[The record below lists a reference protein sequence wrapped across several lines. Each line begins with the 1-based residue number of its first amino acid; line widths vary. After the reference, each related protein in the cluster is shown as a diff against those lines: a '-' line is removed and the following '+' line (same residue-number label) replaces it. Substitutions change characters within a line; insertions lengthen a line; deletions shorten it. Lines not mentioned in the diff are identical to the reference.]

1 MSSECFERGQYP
13 ISPISVGARFLSGY
27 AFKSQDFGEV
37 GFPVVKIKNIQNRL
51 VSLDDSQCVPKTL
64 ITEKLAKFVLKNG
77 DVLIAMTGQGSV
89 GRVGRLQCAS
99 HLFPLMNQ
107 RVGKFLA
114 DETSLN
120 KDYLYYVISSDVFE
134 KKLFAMGSGSGQP
147 NLSPEVILSVEIPFP
162 PYFKQVAIA
171 ETLNALDDR
180 ITLLRETNA
189 TLEAIAQAL
198 FKSWFVDFDPVRAK
212 MEGRAPEGMDEA
224 TAALFPDG
232 FEDSALGLVPRG
244 WRASTMGEVSTVGI
258 GKTPPRKEPQWF
270 SESPED
276 MRWVSIRDMGAS
288 GVFASRTSEF
298 LTEESIQRFNV
309 RVVPDNTTLLSFKM
323 TIGRVAITDGE
334 MTTNEAIAHF
344 KLGPE
349 SSLTSEF
356 IYLHLKQFNF
366 SSLSSTSSIADAVNS
381 KTVKNIPILVPDAAA
396 LDVFRNQAGSLFQ
409 RIKVIERQAQTLATL
424 RDTLLPRLI
433 SGQLRLPEARHL
445 MEDAA

>member
-212 MEGRAPEGMDEA
+212 MEGRTPEGMDEA
-224 TAALFPDG
+224 TAPLFPDSL
-232 FEDSALGLVPRG
+232 EETELGVVPRG
-244 WRASTMGEVSTVGI
+244 WRLLPLAEAMEINPARKLRKGDPANYLDMASVATQGHVVSAIAQREMGSGTKFVNGDTLLARITPCLEN
-258 GKTPPRKEPQWF
+258 GKTAF
-270 SESPED
+270 VD
-276 MRWVSIRDMGAS
+276 
-288 GVFASRTSEF
+288 F
-298 LTEESIQRFNV
+298 LAE
-309 RVVPDNTTLLSFKM
+309 
-323 TIGRVAITDGE
+323 GE
-334 MTTNEAIAHF
+334 TGWGST
-344 KLGPE
+344 
-349 SSLTSEF
+349 EF
-356 IYLHLKQFNF
+356 IVLQPKAPLPEYFAYLLCRHGAFREFAVQ
-366 SSLSSTSSIADAVNS
+366 SMSGTSG
-381 KTVKNIPILVPDAAA
+381 
-396 LDVFRNQAGSLFQ
+396 RQ
-409 RIKVIERQAQTLATL
+409 RIQNDVLGRYPVAVPTAQIAEAFGQVVSALQRRIAANHASSQTLATL

-433 SGQLRLPEARHL
+433 SGQLRLPDAETALQEAV
-445 MEDAA
+445 A